1 MTSMR
6 SVATAGSVSGS
17 RLVTQNL
24 LLGLDRGWMTGLWTV
39 GAQRQ
44 GVLRLGGE
52 EQHGAGR
59 GRGTGTASQQ
69 ALWGGP
75 SSLHHHLQLP
85 CHSRLT
91 PGPGPWHMPS
101 RLRECPPQPLPPGL
115 AATCSPSVSSS
126 HCLWAVRPE
135 PLGQVGSDLGPSLA
149 RSTSVTLAGPRE
161 QGLPRTVVPC

>member
-44 GVLRLGGE
+44 GVLRPGGE

-59 GRGTGTASQQ
+59 GQSRGTASQQ

-75 SSLHHHLQLP
+75 PSPPTTYSSP
-85 CHSRLT
+85 AT
-91 PGPGPWHMPS
+91 PGPRPWHMPS
-101 RLRECPPQPLPPGL
+101 CLRECPPQPPPPGL

-126 HCLWAVRPE
+126 HCLWAVRPD

-149 RSTSVTLAGPRE
+149 GSTAVTLAGPRE